1 MINGLTASNEQNT
14 AEAYLGHTL
23 VNIDSNISYDIEYS
37 ISKFAANIEFSR
49 MADMTKIKT
58 SIWRDL
64 EKLEDCAD
72 RNLKFNKEKC
82 KLLHL
87 RQNPCISIGWEESDK
102 ATALL

>member
-58 SIWRDL
+58 SIWKRRSGETL
-64 EKLEDCAD
+64 
-72 RNLKFNKEKC
+72 RNLRTGPTE
-82 KLLHL
+82 
-87 RQNPCISIGWEESDK
+87 ISSSIRRSVNFC
-102 ATALL
+102 T